1 MQRKNRSN
9 SEAPAIFP
17 FQTHPFRNQ
26 PNNMSEEDA
35 AAAIMVP
42 VEQGKD
48 NMLTGNFNPGN
59 AAGQKIFLDKTKGL
73 PADQRLTLTR
83 ENAQNIIAQFKV
95 DQFMGT
101 VVTGIPRE
109 YDAAGAVSARM
120 NLIHQCPTTGLEMV
134 QRADFGRFGT
144 DIAPNDPIPDQPWT
158 TAILDPANIDG
169 DKNTFYDQ
177 VNTNV
182 VMEIIKNTLTPGA
195 LDDLMLQY

>member
-1 MQRKNRSN
+1 
-9 SEAPAIFP
+9 
-17 FQTHPFRNQ
+17 
-26 PNNMSEEDA
+26 MSKADA

-48 NMLTGNFNPGN
+48 NLLIGNFNPGN
-59 AAGQKIFLDKTKGL
+59 AVGQKIFLDKTKGL

-95 DQFMGT
+95 NEQLIGAL
-101 VVTGIPRE
+101 VTGIPRE
-109 YDAAGAVSARM
+109 YDAAGAVNARM
-120 NLIHQCPTTGLEMV
+120 NLIHQCPTIGLEMV
-134 QRADFGRFGT
+134 QRAAFGHFGT

-195 LDDLMLQY
+195 SDDLMLQY